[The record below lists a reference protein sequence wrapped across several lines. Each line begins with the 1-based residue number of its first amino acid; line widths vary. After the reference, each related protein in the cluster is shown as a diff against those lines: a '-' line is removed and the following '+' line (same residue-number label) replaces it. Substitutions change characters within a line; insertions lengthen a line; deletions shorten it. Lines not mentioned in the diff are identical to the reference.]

1 MPTIRFCISLK
12 GRLPLSWQVGR
23 LMKLLPT
30 SKLSSIPSRKG
41 LIEEEVTEEEEEWEE
56 EWEEVKEA
64 FQPLI
69 PPEFNKRPT
78 RCVFCLQASTC
89 TFLLGRSWT
98 ESASEY
104 VT

>member
-1 MPTIRFCISLK
+1 
-12 GRLPLSWQVGR
+12 
-23 LMKLLPT
+23 MKLLPT

-69 PPEFNKRPT
+69 PPEFRKRPT
-78 RCVFCLQASTC
+78 RILLSGYCTRTSTA
-89 TFLLGRSWT
+89 R
-98 ESASEY
+98 
-104 VT
+104 